1 MDKICPTCAADP
13 TSHSFKKVAEKAGI
27 TIYYSH
33 PSKAKRYDD
42 SDGILKHVDNLL
54 ALNGNKRWSCILDGD
69 GFDLKHAAEVS
80 TGVGLMKLLMTKY
93 GATMEEFK
101 IINPTWHIQGMM
113 KLAKVTLEPGMFA
126 KVHLMD
132 DRKHSVLEFI

>member
-101 IINPTWHIQGMM
+101 IINPT
-113 KLAKVTLEPGMFA
+113 
-126 KVHLMD
+126 
-132 DRKHSVLEFI
+132 